1 MMLTISRKPVILYPM
16 VLFGVLVL
24 AFVIVTALQS
34 LHSPTSY
41 DCHASDPHKQLR
53 SYRHK
58 LDINVTA
65 HTPFLTALNQ
75 ASTLDTLRQ
84 HQLFSHSS
92 LDQLNSYLISKLAPS
107 ACMIPAKPARSSPQF
122 GQPTLSPSTHNTT
135 SPPCKPSTMT
145 LHPNTAAS
153 KLQPLNPTARPQP
166 WQRNVSSSRRNRL
179 GIGRFH
185 ILLRRMG

>member
-1 MMLTISRKPVILYPM
+1 MHNSSNRKAMMLTICRKPMILYPM

-41 DCHASDPHKQLR
+41 DCHASDPQKQLR

-75 ASTLDTLRQ
+75 TSTLDTLRQ
-84 HQLFSHSS
+84 HQFSFQLS
-92 LDQLNSYLISKLAPS
+92 LGQPTSYLIFNLA
-107 ACMIPAKPARSSPQF
+107 CTF
-122 GQPTLSPSTHNTT
+122 
-135 SPPCKPSTMT
+135 
-145 LHPNTAAS
+145 
-153 KLQPLNPTARPQP
+153 
-166 WQRNVSSSRRNRL
+166 
-179 GIGRFH
+179 
-185 ILLRRMG
+185 RMHDTRKAGDTVNAM